1 MGNIFTSM
9 RSNIMKSVLR
19 NNLSISYIIYVVKTN
34 LKYIKEILYTE
45 NSMQPTKVMK

>member
-19 NNLSISYIIYVVKTN
+19 NNLSIAHIIYVVKTN
-34 LKYIKEILYTE
+34 LKYIKETLYR